1 MITISTL
8 VLAAATALSA
18 AQTGEAELT
27 VSVTGI
33 QQAGGQLVVGLYASG
48 EDWDA
53 GSAAAGQYVPVEGDS
68 VSFTFADLPAGTYGI
83 KLYHDVDGDGDMD
96 TNLMGIPT
104 EPFGFSNTKYHLH
117 LNKNKFNFKL
127 LKPVTTIYR
136 LNQKGL
142 VNKRWHDNR
151 YERLHNDKSKRRAL
165 TRLHWVWEK

>member
-8 VLAAATALSA
+8 VLATATALTA

-48 EDWDA
+48 EDWDS
-53 GSAAAGQYVPVEGDS
+53 GNAAAGQYVPVEGDG

-104 EPFGFSNTKYHLH
+104 EPFGFSN
-117 LNKNKFNFKL
+117 NARGRFGPASWDDAVF
-127 LKPVTTIYR
+127 TIEPGS
-136 LNQKGL
+136 NA
-142 VNKRWHDNR
+142 H
-151 YERLHNDKSKRRAL
+151 AL
-165 TRLHWVWEK
+165 DLR